1 MYGLI
6 QRSAYSHDSRIQIKS
21 FSQNQNAF
29 LKDVNNR
36 LFIKVRNL
44 FFQSMAE
51 MYDRLFTTRIKMIVQ
66 NFPRFAQIRIQ
77 HFYYYTCKNQDKYLM
92 KTYQNTRKIVFIC
105 DVFVFGDLSCP
116 HQHSYTKTHIKGH
129 LITPKTFWPHTF
141 FIFTNSFMNY
151 ISARSFFTSSK
162 LTRFQITV
170 SDYEKK
176 IQSRND

>member
-1 MYGLI
+1 
-6 QRSAYSHDSRIQIKS
+6 
-21 FSQNQNAF
+21 
-29 LKDVNNR
+29 
-36 LFIKVRNL
+36 
-44 FFQSMAE
+44 

-151 ISARSFFTSSK
+151 IRARSFFTSSK
-162 LTRFQITV
+162 LTRIQITV
-170 SDYEKK
+170 SDYEKNLVK
-176 IQSRND
+176 EWLNFCPRSTRNQNDHLRFIWDPKWGVLLFWN